1 MTTKDHTCAEDGDGD
16 GDEDGDG
23 DGDGVGMGMGMRMG
37 MGIGDLVPVNGE
49 YLVTKGS
56 GTKV

>member
-1 MTTKDHTCAEDGDGD
+1 MTTKDHTCAEDGD
-16 GDEDGDG
+16 EDG
-23 DGDGVGMGMGMRMG
+23 DGDGVGMRMGMG
-37 MGIGDLVPVNGE
+37 MGIGDLMPVNGE